1 LTSIGILKTT
11 AGDDEDD
18 DNDPS
23 TPGWVRMC
31 PYSAVV
37 TAFSDSS
44 SRFDSVSL
52 NKDYAHKSTSTKATD
67 DTKKAH
73 VTNAC
78 CNTIMMKAFPQQ
90 MLLLAT
96 TALLLMA
103 SRPTTGFAPST
114 TTRTRS
120 PATVTTTTTTTT
132 LSAYVP
138 DGLTASQ
145 YQKIKAQD
153 RQKLEG
159 KDLARLG
166 PRGFKSR
173 SMQAWQ
179 EAYEKGQAKH
189 AFAPF
194 GYREQL
200 QKGQLKLKDVP
211 YMVRPNGSWD
221 NSDVAGAK
229 RAKWTNRDREY
240 ARGGYKKEQ
249 SASILGSGPGFDW
262 TGTRSR
268 DENLR
273 NKFVPGLS

>member
-1 LTSIGILKTT
+1 LAELSTCFGILQY
-11 AGDDEDD
+11 AAVDDEDD
-18 DNDPS
+18 DIDPPRQFWS
-23 TPGWVRMC
+23 ECALTQ
-31 PYSAVV
+31 
-37 TAFSDSS
+37 SS
-44 SRFDSVSL
+44 SPLFLIHHPVL
-52 NKDYAHKSTSTKATD
+52 IVAMNKSSQIKPRPRLQPTKQ
-67 DTKKAH
+67 KAH
-73 VTNAC
+73 VTNPSC
-78 CNTIMMKAFPQQ
+78 KTMMMKAFPQQ

-103 SRPTTGFAPST
+103 SRPTAGFLAPSA
-114 TTRTRS
+114 TTR
-120 PATVTTTTTTTT
+120 TTTTT

-189 AFAPF
+189 AYAPF

-221 NSDVAGAK
+221 NSDVTGAK

-240 ARGGYKKEQ
+240 ANGGYKKEQ